1 MKILIGTMIE
11 ILVIPTMFVI
21 FQTFQKKVKK
31 SGKSVDYTKELLTYG
46 SATYIEVLNAQTSLL
61 SAQLNSVNDRLQQ
74 LDAMVTLYRAL
85 GGGWK

>member
-1 MKILIGTMIE
+1 MIE